1 MRHANSGWCPADE
14 RPDGCSAPQQQTQK
28 HSHLSAAP
36 LQCTRSGLRCWAAL
50 RRRATSPTL
59 CSTPRPRSG
68 GVALQCIHLVN
79 CPPQAA
85 ALVASAPSNLLRTRM
100 LFDYLTLGHTTI
112 RCVLLHLLFHP
123 AHPPPGRLFG
133 SKVKYWATFNEINV
147 TSFAGFIYGS
157 FTPGKVARI
166 HACGQH
172 ILNMLRAHTQAYNA
186 IKAMPGG
193 QRRSCWRVGSNQ
205 AGRWAG
211 KAFNV
216 SRRNR
221 ERAGRSKEAAKK

>member
-1 MRHANSGWCPADE
+1 
-14 RPDGCSAPQQQTQK
+14 
-28 HSHLSAAP
+28 
-36 LQCTRSGLRCWAAL
+36 
-50 RRRATSPTL
+50 
-59 CSTPRPRSG
+59 
-68 GVALQCIHLVN
+68 
-79 CPPQAA
+79 
-85 ALVASAPSNLLRTRM
+85 M

-112 RCVLLHLLFHP
+112 RCILLRP
-123 AHPPPGRLFG
+123 TSSPRPPTHPPPGRLFG

-193 QRRSCWRVGSNQ
+193 QYRSCWR
-205 AGRWAG
+205 AGRQRAD
-211 KAFNV
+211 
-216 SRRNR
+216 RR
-221 ERAGRSKEAAKK
+221 